1 MNINLVTSF
10 IVSGMLLLMI
20 GWMNRG
26 VSYNSQDLALSQ
38 QKQEHKVDISE
49 IISWDMPKIG
59 YAADVSLDTLIISA
73 DSTHIEF
80 FSNIDNSSDGS
91 VERIRWE
98 FTNEPLTTTPN
109 PNDYKLTRT
118 VNGVT
123 TFIGLGVTNFTL
135 RYYDDFGETTP
146 MSTPLSFSD
155 IQNLRQ
161 IEIDLELQSG
171 DLLQYSRNTEGRYTT
186 TAWVK
191 RFTPRNLTSNL

>member
-1 MNINLVTSF
+1 MNINIVTSF
-10 IVSGMLLLMI
+10 IISGILLLML

-26 VSYNSQDLALSQ
+26 VNYNSQDLALSQ
-38 QKQEHKVDISE
+38 QKQEQKMDILE
-49 IISWDMPKIG
+49 VISWDMPKIG

-73 DSTHIEF
+73 DSKHIEF
-80 FSNIDNSSDGS
+80 YSNIDNSSDGS

-98 FTNEPLTTTPN
+98 FTNQPLTNTPN

-123 TFIGLGVTNFTL
+123 TVIGSGVTNFTL
-135 RYYDDFGETTP
+135 RYYDELGKTTP

-155 IQNLRQ
+155 IQNLCQ

-171 DLLQYSRNTEGRYTT
+171 ELLQYSRNTEGRYTT
-186 TAWVK
+186 TTWVK